1 MPRIRIQSQLKLA
14 ARELRRRISQ
24 GMRASS
30 RATAHTKASQR
41 RLARI
46 EWLRRTLS

>member
-1 MPRIRIQSQLKLA
+1 MPRIRIQRQLKLA

-24 GMRASS
+24 GMRASGH
-30 RATAHTKASQR
+30 ATSHTKASQR

-46 EWLRRTLS
+46 ECLRRTLS